1 MVKLSPSILSADF
14 LDLKQDIKVLEEN
27 KVEYLHIDVMDGHF
41 VPNIT
46 MGPVILDSINK
57 ETDMILD
64 VHLMIDNPSDY
75 IEDFVNKGADILTVH
90 YESSP
95 HIHRLIQMIKS
106 FDIKA
111 GVSIN
116 PGTPVNVLEEIITE
130 VDLVLIM
137 SVNPGFGG
145 QKFIESSL
153 EKIAYIDNI
162 RKQLDLDFK
171 IQVDGGIKDYNVLD
185 VANVGVD
192 LVVAGSAIFNENG
205 IKKNIE
211 KFKKALDE
219 K

>member
-1 MVKLSPSILSADF
+1 MVKLSPSILSANF
-14 LDLKQDIKVLEEN
+14 LDLKEDIKVLEEI
-27 KVEYLHIDVMDGHF
+27 KVQYLHIDVMDGHF

-57 ETDMILD
+57 KTDMILD
-64 VHLMIDNPSDY
+64 VHLMIDNPGDY
-75 IEDFVNKGADILTVH
+75 IEDFANKGADILTVH
-90 YESSP
+90 YEASP

-116 PGTPVNVLEEIITE
+116 PGTPVNVLEEIINE

-145 QKFIESSL
+145 QKFIESSI
-153 EKIAYIDNI
+153 EKIAYLDNI
-162 RKQLDLDFK
+162 RKRLDLDFK
-171 IQVDGGIKDYNVLD
+171 IEVDGGIKDHNVLD

-192 LVVAGSAIFNENG
+192 LVVAGSAIFNKNG
-205 IKKNIE
+205 IENNIE
-211 KFKKALDE
+211 GFKKALDE